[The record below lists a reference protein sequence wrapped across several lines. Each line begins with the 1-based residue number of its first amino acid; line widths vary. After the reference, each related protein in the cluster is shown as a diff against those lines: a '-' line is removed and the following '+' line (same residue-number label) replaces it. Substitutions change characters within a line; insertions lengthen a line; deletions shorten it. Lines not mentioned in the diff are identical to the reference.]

1 MKKRISYSYLN
12 LFWFIFT
19 DDGDSTEMFQDVPS
33 REVGQSPAAVTTAP
47 PGGVSSTEEV
57 TKSSGAFTTAPQL
70 FGKFPC

>member
-12 LFWFIFT
+12 LFWFIFS
-19 DDGDSTEMFQDVPS
+19 DDGDSTDMSQDVSP
-33 REVGQSPAAVTTAP
+33 REVGLSSVAVTTAP

-57 TKSSGAFTTAPQL
+57 AKSSGAFTTAPPL